1 MSVDAG
7 VGAAFIETSR
17 SHLVGEYIPKI
28 RRCLSEL
35 EGADVWWRPNPASNA
50 VGNLVLHL
58 CGNATQWILHGVLGD
73 ADVRERDAEF
83 AAQSGVDLD
92 ERLAALAE
100 AMESGFDRLLAK
112 HLERPN
118 FLAERRT
125 IQSMDVSVLEA
136 VYHCVEHFAQHT
148 GQIIYVAKLRTA
160 DDLGFWEVENG
171 VARKNW

>member
-1 MSVDAG
+1 VSGDDS
-7 VGAAFIETSR
+7 VGAAFLRTSQ

-35 EGADVWWRPNPASNA
+35 EDADVWWRPNLVSNA

-73 ADVRERDAEF
+73 ADVRCRDAEF
-83 AAQSGVDLD
+83 AATSAIDLD
-92 ERLAALAE
+92 ERLTALAE
-100 AMESGFDRLLAK
+100 TMGRAFDRMLV
-112 HLERPN
+112 EDEVRPN

-125 IQSMDVSVLEA
+125 IQGMHVSVLEA

-160 DDLGFWEVENG
+160 DDLGFWDVQDG
-171 VARKNW
+171 VARQNW